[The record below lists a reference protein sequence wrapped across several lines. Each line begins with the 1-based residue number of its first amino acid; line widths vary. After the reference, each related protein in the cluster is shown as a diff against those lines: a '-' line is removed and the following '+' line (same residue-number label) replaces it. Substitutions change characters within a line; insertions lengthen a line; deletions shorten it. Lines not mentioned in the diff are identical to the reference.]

1 MGRQIAMRRWC
12 IWLWIAL
19 VAVHAAD
26 SDHARFDADYAELSD
41 TGLLL
46 GEAAGVQVVRR
57 NANSKLSALN
67 KALGKTSKKEA
78 KKAKKLKKKAKKL
91 KKKAGKA
98 KKQLKKAE
106 KLRQKARAS
115 LRKQGKPIPKT
126 LAKGGLKRTAR
137 KIKRR
142 TKRIKKRVKKM
153 KKARVSMMN
162 ARATKM
168 PKQVKPLKS
177 ICPAKRCVKT
187 KKTCYGP
194 ASLSSV
200 GVKGCISQKKASAC
214 ATGCRGVVLRFEVT
228 PAPTFA
234 NNDVQAACLIAHNK
248 LASKWYI
255 KATEGPTKRNQKT
268 RAAKKPKKKLASL
281 NKKPASSKKS
291 KKKKLVPLTFPTL
304 SVVSEPLKVSAML
317 GDKGPKVTAKKKGV
331 SKKAAGKKAQIK
343 KGTTKKPTKST
354 SKKAV
359 AKKKKAALKKNQ
371 AAKKKK
377 DAKKKKAVKRA

>member
-26 SDHARFDADYAELSD
+26 SGHARFDADYAELSD

-78 KKAKKLKKKAKKL
+78 KKAKKLKKKAR
-91 KKKAGKA
+91 KA

-177 ICPAKRCVKT
+177 ICPAKRCVET

-200 GVKGCISQKKASAC
+200 GFKGCISQKKASAC

-354 SKKAV
+354 SKKA
-359 AKKKKAALKKNQ
+359 AKKKKKRKKASKK

-377 DAKKKKAVKRA
+377 KRKNASKKAAKKKKKRK